1 MASHNSSIVKTMDSS
16 GNVSY
21 YGSLSACCRDYDI
34 RYEALLVKLI
44 EYGGLA
50 PDGKTFFDYPTTWE
64 IQDIKD
70 KKIIL
75 IDMAGSKRK

>member
-1 MASHNSSIVKTMDSS
+1 MDSS

-34 RYEALLVKLI
+34 RYEGLLVKLI
-44 EYGGLA
+44 EHGGLA
-50 PDGKTFFDYPTTWE
+50 PDGKTFFDYPLDQE

-75 IDMAGSKRK
+75 IDMDKRSRRK